1 MRAVIQRVTKASV
14 TVADEP
20 VGACEQGM
28 LVLLGIAR
36 GDTAA
41 MATRLAEKVARLRIF
56 ENAEGRLD
64 YSVTDVGGSALVV
77 SQFTLL
83 AETTKGTRPSFSKA
97 AEPDE
102 AAELVDVFCA
112 RLATGGVPVE
122 TGRFG
127 ARMMVSLV
135 NDGPVTIVL
144 DA

>member
-1 MRAVIQRVTKASV
+1 VRAVIQRVTKASV

-20 VGACEQGM
+20 VGACEQGV
-28 LVLLGIAR
+28 LILLGVAR
-36 GDTAA
+36 GDTEAT
-41 MATRLAEKVARLRIF
+41 ATRLAEKIARLRIF

-64 YSVTDVGGSALVV
+64 YSTTDVGGSALVI

-83 AETTKGTRPSFSKA
+83 ADTSKGTRPSFTNA
-97 AEPDE
+97 APPDE
-102 AAELVDVFCA
+102 AAPLIDAFCA
-112 RLATGGVPVE
+112 RLASCGIPLE

-127 ARMMVSLV
+127 ARMLVSLV